1 MIIKGN
7 EVSMV
12 LSDLNG
18 PIFNPSDHLFL
29 PKFWQLKK
37 IFQKLVWGQD
47 FQAWIF
53 DIHLFAPL

>member
-1 MIIKGN
+1 
-7 EVSMV
+7 MV